1 MVDCG
6 GLIEEASRVE
16 KSLVSDW
23 SDGVGLIH
31 YWISSSVLSHDLGSE
46 LHLLRS
52 RKARTGWR
60 ELSVRNAAR

>member
-6 GLIEEASRVE
+6 GLIEVASRVE

-31 YWISSSVLSHDLGSE
+31 YWISSSVLSYDLG
-46 LHLLRS
+46 
-52 RKARTGWR
+52 
-60 ELSVRNAAR
+60 